1 MKLKVLTNKSLSL
14 TLALVFACG
23 LSVGFSEEPAL
34 AQGASAPSGTEMGN
48 AGSGGRSKGM
58 HRRGRR
64 GGGKGHE
71 GGGKGRKGG
80 GRAKM
85 MQRFDTNHDGT
96 LDEAE
101 KANLKKFRAER
112 KAQRRAMQNDGSRS
126 GQ

>member
-1 MKLKVLTNKSLSL
+1 MKLKVLPGKRFSL
-14 TLALVFACG
+14 TLALLFACG
-23 LSVGFSEEPAL
+23 LIVGLGYEPAL
-34 AQGASAPSGTEMGN
+34 AQGASAPSGTEIGN
-48 AGSGGRSKGM
+48 AGAGRRAKGM

-64 GGGKGHE
+64 

-85 MQRFDTNHDGT
+85 MQRFDTNGDGT

-112 KAQRRAMQNDGSRS
+112 KAQRGAMQNDGSRS